1 MGMDCWDK
9 EISLFS
15 NNNSYSNNKYIENE
29 RKIGN
34 TQYPLSFFLY
44 ISSLSRSSL
53 FIKTIKASMV
63 IIM

>member
-34 TQYPLSFFLY
+34 TQYPLSFFRDYEDKSVNKNL
-44 ISSLSRSSL
+44 L
-53 FIKTIKASMV
+53 
-63 IIM
+63 